1 MDAVSRDGEQPFITP
16 QAAGVQLRIV
26 KLSAMEF
33 PVKPKLVHLAGVG
46 LFIAASSAIAQAPP
60 GSLEGP
66 RYGPPPYGYPEPP
79 GIRDPR
85 EGKLEVQTFIANS
98 PRAAVL
104 GHGTIGISADAGGS
118 SAVSGDDLFE
128 AAIADQLVHAGYQPN
143 APGPGQT
150 ISYVVSHE
158 VIQPPQPPHSP
169 VSGGVGVG
177 VGNRGSGM
185 GLGIAIDLSKPLG
198 ALIATRIE
206 ARISDAATHELL
218 WQGRAAVMTRENDKH
233 WRQEAIVSRLTAALF
248 RDFPRP
254 TAR

>member
-1 MDAVSRDGEQPFITP
+1 
-16 QAAGVQLRIV
+16 
-26 KLSAMEF
+26 MEF
-33 PVKPKLVHLAGVG
+33 PVKPKLVHLAGLG
-46 LFIAASSAIAQAPP
+46 LFIANSPAIAQASP
-60 GSLEGP
+60 GSWEGP

-79 GIRDPR
+79 GMRDPR
-85 EGKLEVQTFIANS
+85 EGKLEVQTFVANS
-98 PRAAVL
+98 SQVAAL
-104 GHGTIGISADAGGS
+104 GHGPIGISAGAGDS
-118 SAVSGDDLFE
+118 SAASGDDLFE
-128 AAIADQLVHAGYQPN
+128 AAIAEQLTHAGYQPN
-143 APGPGQT
+143 APGSGQT
-150 ISYVVSHE
+150 ISYVVSHQ
-158 VIQPPQPPHSP
+158 VIQPPEPPHSP

-185 GLGIAIDLSKPLG
+185 GLGIFIDLSKPLG

-233 WRQEAIVSRLTAALF
+233 WRQEAIASHLTAALF